1 MTFVFALLSGLGT
14 GFLLRI
20 PIFQQIKEEELFED
34 SPFWEI
40 PEDSIEEKQIGV
52 NLSPPSIV
60 KNLDI
65 FY

>member
-34 SPFWEI
+34 YPFWEI

-52 NLSPPSIV
+52 NLSPP
-60 KNLDI
+60 
-65 FY
+65 